1 MFVQNFHSVQDAI
14 IKVVDISIVI
24 KILSSNHAP
33 VRHASASLL
42 LELSKCKS
50 CCYKI
55 GTVAGGIL
63 MLITVKY
70 RQSTDA
76 FASET
81 ADQILKNLEILP
93 DNIKLMAENG
103 YWEPLLAHLVEGNT
117 KILIS
122 SCNKN
127 RHKLKNYNEVE

>member
-1 MFVQNFHSVQDAI
+1 M
-14 IKVVDISIVI
+14 KTVDISTII
-24 KILSSNHAP
+24 KMLSSNHTP

-42 LELSKCKS
+42 LELSKCQS
-50 CCYKI
+50 SCYKI
-55 GTVAGGIL
+55 GMVAGGIL

-70 RQSTDA
+70 RQSSDA

-103 YWEPLLAHLVEGNT
+103 YWEPLLAHLVEGNNIPPFLPAT
-117 KILIS
+117 KLS
-122 SCNKN
+122 
-127 RHKLKNYNEVE
+127 LKYKDI